1 MLRNQYPRRM
11 VVLVLFLGLAILFV
25 CGAGAD
31 DMGHGKGMEQ
41 GKVTRAIAVVHH
53 LKSQQVLGTVTL
65 TGAQDGLMLKGEF
78 MNLAP
83 GSHGFHIHVYGD
95 CTAPNED
102 SVGPHYMPVEHGEG
116 YHGDLP
122 MIEADEDGRATVEAR
137 LDRLALTGPRSII
150 GRGLL
155 VHGLDGAKIGCG
167 VIGIDE

>member
-1 MLRNQYPRRM
+1 MHRNTHSRFM
-11 VVLVLFLGLAILFV
+11 VILVLFLGVAVLPISR
-25 CGAGAD
+25 AGAD
-31 DMGHGKGMEQ
+31 DMGHAEGMEQ

-53 LKSQQVLGTVTL
+53 LKSQEVLGTVSFTA
-65 TGAQDGLMLKGEF
+65 AQNSLLLEGEF
-78 MNLAP
+78 INLEP

-102 SVGPHYMPVEHGEG
+102 TVGPHYMPVEHGEG

-122 MIEADEDGRATVEAR
+122 TIEAGEDGRATVEAR

-150 GRGLL
+150 GRSLL
-155 VHGLDGAKIGCG
+155 VHGLDGSKIGCG

>member
-1 MLRNQYPRRM
+1 MYRNPYARLTIIL
-11 VVLVLFLGLAILFV
+11 VVFLGMAVLPV
-25 CGAGAD
+25 SRAGAD
-31 DMGHGKGMEQ
+31 DMGHAAGMEQ

-53 LKSQQVLGTVTL
+53 LKSQQVLGTVTF

-102 SVGPHYMPVEHGEG
+102 SVGPHYMPAEHGEG

-122 MIEADEDGRATVEAR
+122 MIEAGEDGRATVEAR

-155 VHGLDGAKIGCG
+155 VHGLDGSKIGCG